1 MNGMIHVIVITL
13 SGCKNI
19 RVADMSGGKAHED
32 GYRGVHVY
40 FQLSNY
46 HYPIEIQYNTYYDRQ
61 LNNWLHKYVYK
72 RKYNDMIGRTL
83 RKEYE
88 NGKIRLENEFME
100 VLKRVLSDSKEI

>member
-1 MNGMIHVIVITL
+1 MAALERIHPSL
-13 SGCKNI
+13 S
-19 RVADMSGGKAHED
+19 VLYSPADWESI
-32 GYRGVHVY
+32 
-40 FQLSNY
+40 N
-46 HYPIEIQYNTYYDRQ
+46 
-61 LNNWLHKYVYK
+61 VYK